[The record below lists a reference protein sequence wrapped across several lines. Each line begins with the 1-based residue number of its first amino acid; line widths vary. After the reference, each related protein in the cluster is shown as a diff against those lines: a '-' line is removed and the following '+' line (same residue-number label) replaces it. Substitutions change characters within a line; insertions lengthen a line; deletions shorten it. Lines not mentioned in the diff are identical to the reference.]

1 MLTPVTIERHRWWA
15 AARLFGKRKSNE
27 PMSAAAKTEGK
38 PLPPSTE
45 NRMLSSR
52 ARVAVAALLFGVGLA
67 LFVATT
73 VLSLA
78 NHFGFLSSAQR
89 SFLVGTI

>member
-1 MLTPVTIERHRWWA
+1 
-15 AARLFGKRKSNE
+15 
-27 PMSAAAKTEGK
+27 
-38 PLPPSTE
+38 
-45 NRMLSSR
+45 MLSSR

-78 NHFGFLSSAQR
+78 NHFGLLSSAQR

>member
-1 MLTPVTIERHRWWA
+1 MGPRPEP
-15 AARLFGKRKSNE
+15 RLFGKTLSCKEEGHLNSRKKRKESN
-27 PMSAAAKTEGK
+27 GL
-38 PLPPSTE
+38 LPG

-78 NHFGFLSSAQR
+78 HHCGLLSCAQR

>member
-1 MLTPVTIERHRWWA
+1 
-15 AARLFGKRKSNE
+15 
-27 PMSAAAKTEGK
+27 
-38 PLPPSTE
+38 
-45 NRMLSSR
+45 MLSSR

-78 NHFGFLSSAQR
+78 HHCGLLSCAQR